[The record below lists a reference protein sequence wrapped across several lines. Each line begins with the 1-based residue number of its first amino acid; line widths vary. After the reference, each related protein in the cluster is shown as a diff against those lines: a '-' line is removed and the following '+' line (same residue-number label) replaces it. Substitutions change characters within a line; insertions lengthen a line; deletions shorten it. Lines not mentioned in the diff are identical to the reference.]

1 MLKVHFDMKNL
12 VRSISHVSMAFDVV
26 DVFKTSDH
34 TIIPDETLI
43 IDADLALCSCLP
55 SLSSGDYII
64 TGKIGKTDKKLH
76 LNGEIYKM

>member
-64 TGKIGKTDKKLH
+64 KGKIGKTDKKLH